1 VLAERAISQLVDQLH
16 RPFADSVTRA
26 VWHTAPSAYIITA
39 KDASVPVEVQFA

>member
-26 VWHTAPSAYIITA
+26 PASAYIITA